1 MSLGDMFGKFTTMFK
16 KEEPKPQ
23 PFLGQT
29 TPPEQSGIM
38 GQFNKW
44 NPFAKGG
51 KSKKTKQKKTK
62 TKTKRN
68 RK

>member
-29 TPPEQSGIM
+29 TPQPGFFSN
-38 GQFNKW
+38 FK
-44 NPFAKGG
+44 NPFATGG
-51 KSKKTKQKKTK
+51 KKPKQTKQKKIK
-62 TKTKRN
+62 TKTKKN